1 MSDVT
6 IDMFEEQD
14 QQDYELMKFECWY
27 HSVIDDM
34 ASLIVS
40 NGYDNI
46 MHDVN
51 LAVERMKNKV

>member
-1 MSDVT
+1 MSDLA

-40 NGYDNI
+40 NGYDNV
-46 MHDVN
+46 MYDVN
-51 LAVERMKNKV
+51 LAVERMKNKA